1 MHTLIVYCHPYP
13 QSFGHAQLEA
23 ICRKLE
29 RENHDYKV
37 IDLYEDGFNPVL
49 SREELKVYFKGE
61 VVDPMVKRYQEMLL
75 SAEHL
80 VMIFPI
86 WWSDIPAM
94 LKGWIDK
101 VMLVGSTWYLND
113 EGRLIGKLSNIKDL
127 AVYTTSAGPTID
139 TIEEC
144 GDAIRA
150 CLIDGTM
157 WQLNIGGCIEAGK
170 KDLQDVAVWHNF
182 GMVGLGK
189 QEDREAYL
197 RKLEGLEE

>member
-13 QSFGHAQLEA
+13 GSFAHAELEA

-29 RENHDYKV
+29 REGHDYKV
-37 IDLYEDGFNPVL
+37 IDLYEEEFNPVL
-49 SREELKVYFKGE
+49 TREELKIYFSGE
-61 VVDPMVKRYQEMLL
+61 SIDPLVKHHQELLL

-101 VMLVGSTWYLND
+101 VMLVNSTWYLTE

-127 AVYTTSAGPTID
+127 VVYTTSASPSED
-139 TIEEC
+139 TIKEC
-144 GDAIRA
+144 GNAIRA

-157 WQLNIGGCIEAGK
+157 WQLNIGGRIEAGYE
-170 KDLQDVAVWHNF
+170 DLGETAIWQNY
-182 GMVGLGK
+182 GMVGFGTK
-189 QEDREAYL
+189 EEHESYL
-197 RKLEGLEE
+197 RKLEGLE